1 VGARRQRLG
10 ASARRRA
17 ADPARAR
24 LVAVP
29 GAAAAPCPHAH
40 PRAGGAVCG
49 ARLWLAFRGDGR
61 MRRADAPQPDGGGR
75 LCAPHLPL
83 VQGGAAA
90 APTASTL
97 RRETGR
103 RRGETAPAPY
113 RHLLLAS
120 TLPEDRNALGAL
132 GELAATSGAVA
143 LCADS
148 RSCARG
154 FQRRVVIPPLPL
166 PPLATLAVQL
176 QTARQM
182 CGAAAA
188 RRRRAALQLRSTAQ
202 HSSFGR
208 EGKLGLGGR
217 EPRLETRELVLR
229 LDTEGP
235 RARRPTSLFFRG
247 LHAKSHEAQELRARL
262 WTLRQLPGAAVKFTR
277 GGSASLEPD
286 TRRWLVA
293 QG

>member
-1 VGARRQRLG
+1 
-10 ASARRRA
+10 
-17 ADPARAR
+17 
-24 LVAVP
+24 
-29 GAAAAPCPHAH
+29 
-40 PRAGGAVCG
+40 
-49 ARLWLAFRGDGR
+49 

-75 LCAPHLPL
+75 LFAPHLPL

-188 RRRRAALQLRSTAQ
+188 RRRRAAVQLRSTA
-202 HSSFGR
+202 
-208 EGKLGLGGR
+208 
-217 EPRLETRELVLR
+217 
-229 LDTEGP
+229 
-235 RARRPTSLFFRG
+235 
-247 LHAKSHEAQELRARL
+247 
-262 WTLRQLPGAAVKFTR
+262 LPGARGSWGLA
-277 GGSASLEPD
+277 GGSLASRRGSLCYVSTHRALVLAGRRRSSSEGC
-286 TRRWLVA
+286 TRRATRRRSCARGSGPSASSPAPRSSSRAADLPPSSRTPAGGSSRRGEWRAAARTVRAAPRGPSTRRLVGGA
-293 QG
+293 AAARSRSTRTRTPEPRSVPTFASWCAATGKTRAAC